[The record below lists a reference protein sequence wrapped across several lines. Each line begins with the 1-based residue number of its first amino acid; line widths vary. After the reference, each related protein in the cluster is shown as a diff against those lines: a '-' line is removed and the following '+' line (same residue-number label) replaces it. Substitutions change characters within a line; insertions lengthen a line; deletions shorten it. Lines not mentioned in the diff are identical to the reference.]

1 VAEKKKWLDKENINL
16 IVAVCAV
23 LISAASFYATY
34 VQSTV
39 AERQV
44 RAETW
49 PYIQISSG
57 NYDMEKEQQRVYV
70 VAENVGVG
78 PAHLVS
84 FQLFYN
90 KESVANISQ
99 LIAKCCLGDDE
110 NRRDQDGRT
119 KPEYGAIITTSPS
132 PGILPAGELK
142 TAFSLVATDKNQV
155 FWEKLNKARFK
166 LTGKACYC
174 SLLDECFETKLY
186 GEPVPVKACR
196 AQPGLDFSG

>member
-1 VAEKKKWLDKENINL
+1 MTEKNKWLDKENINL

-57 NYDMEKEQQRVYV
+57 NYDLEKEQRRVYV

-84 FQLFYN
+84 FQLFYDR
-90 KESVANISQ
+90 ESVANISQ
-99 LIAKCCLGDDE
+99 LIAKCCLDDDE
-110 NRRDQDGRT
+110 NQRDEEGKV

-132 PGILPAGELK
+132 PGILPAGK
-142 TAFSLVATDKNQV
+142 QKAAFSLVATDENQV

-174 SLLDECFETKLY
+174 SLLDECFETELY
-186 GEPVPVKACR
+186 GEPTPVAICR
-196 AQPGLDFSG
+196 PELDADWSG